1 MHNHDSIQEE
11 SLSAVTLQIFHR
23 HLKVPID
30 SYLNTVQDFTD
41 PWDERAY
48 QYFIHDYLKDLGDP
62 GIIGMVRMEKDED
75 YLLFD
80 AAIRYPVAND

>member
-11 SLSAVTLQIFHR
+11 SSSAVTLQIFHR

-48 QYFIHDYLKDLGDP
+48 QYFIRDYLKDLGDP
-62 GIIGMVRMEKDED
+62 GMIGMVRMEKEED
-75 YLLFD
+75 NLLFD
-80 AAIRYPVAND
+80 AAIRYPVTNV

>member
-1 MHNHDSIQEE
+1 MNNHDSIQEE
-11 SLSAVTLQIFHR
+11 TSSAMALQIFHR

-30 SYLNTVQDFTD
+30 SYLSTVQEFTD
-41 PWDERAY
+41 PWNERAY

-80 AAIRYPVAND
+80 AAVRYPVTQE

>member
-11 SLSAVTLQIFHR
+11 SSSTVTLQIFHR

-48 QYFIHDYLKDLGDP
+48 QYFIHDYLEDLGDP